1 MISNIIYF
9 FYVIIKNYIGLI
21 FRIQNYDQTIILIL
35 KELGQINVTFAKI
48 FQWSFMDENKS
59 NKYITTV
66 IYQYLYNYTNNT
78 PYNSQDIDY
87 KSILS
92 IYKIAKE
99 NNDIFYIDNI
109 EPINSGTISL
119 VFKAKLNDK
128 DVVIKLLR
136 KDIKKKIVE
145 GIDLL
150 TTIGYMLSLVP
161 NISLF
166 MIDKI
171 IEKNKD
177 NFYSQ
182 VDFLNEIKN
191 IELFYKSFEKNKFII
206 VPNVYKYYTEQ
217 NSNIIIMDWIEGE
230 TINKLTKEEK
240 INFIIPLV
248 KLTKNFLLVKK
259 IMHCDLHQGNI
270 LFIKKNINNE
280 IIYQLGLIDFGMAIK
295 LEINDCNF
303 CYYFINGIFNNK
315 FIDFVEFILDDNNI
329 EYYFESVNMNNLKKL
344 KEKLLHEQKI
354 NNFFSN
360 QQMDNVITDIY
371 TFLKLLKENK
381 CEISKNIH
389 KIILSLIPLFSV
401 IVGLGNDEKNN
412 YIIVN
417 EFKNFNNDKLIE
429 NL

>member
-136 KDIKKKIVE
+136 KDIKKK
-145 GIDLL
+145 
-150 TTIGYMLSLVP
+150 
-161 NISLF
+161 N
-166 MIDKI
+166 
-171 IEKNKD
+171 
-177 NFYSQ
+177 
-182 VDFLNEIKN
+182 
-191 IELFYKSFEKNKFII
+191 
-206 VPNVYKYYTEQ
+206 
-217 NSNIIIMDWIEGE
+217 
-230 TINKLTKEEK
+230 
-240 INFIIPLV
+240 
-248 KLTKNFLLVKK
+248 
-259 IMHCDLHQGNI
+259 C
-270 LFIKKNINNE
+270 
-280 IIYQLGLIDFGMAIK
+280 
-295 LEINDCNF
+295 
-303 CYYFINGIFNNK
+303 
-315 FIDFVEFILDDNNI
+315 
-329 EYYFESVNMNNLKKL
+329 
-344 KEKLLHEQKI
+344 
-354 NNFFSN
+354 
-360 QQMDNVITDIY
+360 
-371 TFLKLLKENK
+371 
-381 CEISKNIH
+381 
-389 KIILSLIPLFSV
+389 
-401 IVGLGNDEKNN
+401 
-412 YIIVN
+412 
-417 EFKNFNNDKLIE
+417 
-429 NL
+429 